1 MSLERPE
8 GHELQLEG
16 LWAAARADRLP
27 HALLFS
33 GVDGIGKHM
42 AARWFL
48 AGLFCERG
56 PAEPCGECGACKR
69 LAAESFGDLFVIDPE
84 AAGVDRIQV
93 GRIARREQE
102 DDSCLEE
109 FLSLRPAEGGWRG
122 VILRDVERATRSAE
136 NALLKTLEEPGEACC
151 IILVSA
157 HPSRLL
163 DTVRSRCVQVGFES
177 PKPETCAGVLMDAG
191 FDGATSKLVSRWA
204 SSAPGRALRWAKRSA
219 ASERAL
225 LVEVLQ
231 GDLDPLDACPR
242 ILALEG
248 DLGEGTPAT
257 LARRRAAGFVDL
269 SVEVMR
275 DLSRY
280 GAGVPASE
288 LPHGDLPEGVLNQV
302 GLVSS
307 TRRASE
313 ALWRAR
319 RELDSNLAPEAVLD
333 RALSQLQ
340 EAFARATA
348 VINRG

>member
-1 MSLERPE
+1 MGLERPE
-8 GHELQLEG
+8 GHEVQLEG
-16 LWAAARADRLP
+16 LWAAAKADRLP
-27 HALLFS
+27 HALLFT
-33 GVDGIGKHM
+33 GADGIGKHM
-42 AARWFL
+42 AAKWFL

-56 PAEPCGECGACKR
+56 PAEPCGECGACRR

-84 AAGVDRIQV
+84 ADGVDRIQV

-102 DDSCLEE
+102 DGGCLEE

-177 PKPETCAGVLMDAG
+177 PTRETCAGVLMDAG
-191 FDGATSKLVSRWA
+191 FDAATSKQVSRWV
-204 SSAPGRALRWAKRSA
+204 SSAPGRALRWARRSA
-219 ASERAL
+219 SSERAL
-225 LVEVLQ
+225 LVEVLH
-231 GDLDPLDACPR
+231 GAVDALDASPR
-242 ILALEG
+242 VLALEG
-248 DLGEGTPAT
+248 DLGEGTPAA

-269 SVEVMR
+269 AVEVMR
-275 DLSRY
+275 DLARS
-280 GAGVPASE
+280 GAGLPAAD
-288 LPHGDLPEGVLNQV
+288 LPHGDLPEALLSRP
-302 GLVSS
+302 GLSGAA
-307 TRRASE
+307 RRGSE
-313 ALWRAR
+313 TLWRAR

-340 EAFARATA
+340 EVFTGAAAPS
-348 VINRG
+348 